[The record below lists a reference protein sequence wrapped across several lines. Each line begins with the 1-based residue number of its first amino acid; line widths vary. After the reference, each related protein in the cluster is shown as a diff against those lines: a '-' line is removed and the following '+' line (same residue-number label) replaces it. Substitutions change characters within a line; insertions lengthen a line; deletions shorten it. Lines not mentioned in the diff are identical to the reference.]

1 LRHISSGYFFETSK
15 RILLF
20 FLFLFIFSSQV
31 FAAVITWDGGGSTS
45 NWSDNLNWSSDTT
58 PESHDTAV
66 FSDTS
71 TKNSTIDA
79 AFSGQIGNI
88 IINTGYTGAISQV
101 RNITVFGSFEQLD
114 GTFTSEVTKVFS
126 VEGSFSIPN
135 APGAF
140 SRFSGSGTSGSPY
153 AIYDIYGLQAVN
165 CYKSA
170 SFEVANDINAAP
182 TRNWNYSGTSYEG
195 FVPIGTIGAGLD
207 LDGYSGG
214 FNGNN
219 KTVNG
224 LWINRPGKNHV
235 GLFGYI
241 LTANIS
247 NLSVVNS
254 NIVGNMNVG
263 GFAGRSEFSYI
274 TNCSSEANIYS
285 RGISSGGLVGY
296 FDGISIESCS
306 SSGILTSEVGYA
318 GGLIG
323 GSLILTKLTNSHS
336 SVNVN
341 AGNSKAGGLIGG
353 MDGAALEGYRL
364 DFSNCYATG
373 SVRGTSSV
381 GGLIGYS
388 VQILGLD
395 HCSASGEVYG
405 SGNYV
410 GGLIGYFEG
419 AVSTIESCTATG
431 NVSADGQDAGGL
443 VGKSSLG
450 TTGFIDIRNC
460 YATGRVYGNAAN
472 GNVGGLVGYA
482 DQYNNIVNCS
492 SSSRV
497 YGKGANIGGLV
508 GFLNNNSL
516 ISNSTAIGAVTS
528 ESSNVG
534 GLVGYTNTDT
544 LISYSYATGNVFSTN
559 QSYSAVGG
567 LVGQTNWGSYIYNSH
582 ASGNV
587 FGYLDVGG
595 LVGSNS
601 GNIVRSYA
609 TGTPSFSGFGNVG
622 GLVGTSGNGLIYKCY
637 ATGSVTRTD
646 TNGNWNIGGL
656 VGNSSCTIE
665 NSCAFGNISDLY
677 GGGIGGLVGQNTGL
691 IKNCYASGNISSNG
705 GSIGG
710 LVGQMSLVGG
720 KSGTIQNCYSR
731 GRVQASNSAGGLIG
745 DDSSGTGIY
754 INSYYDTQTSGK
766 TDTGKGTPVSTAL
779 MKKKATFTA
788 WDFYDAWTIDEN
800 KEYPQ
805 LAWQDYSWTGANDNS
820 WTNQNN
826 WEFNLERFCGYPRT
840 KEQKAFIGEGSSSI
854 ALNVSDLGGLQLGT
868 GYSGTLT
875 LSSDL
880 SLDDSGTREG
890 GFVLGGGTLDLGSYN
905 LIIDGR
911 FLRNASATFANNN
924 GAIYFTGSASSSIE
938 GNTSF
943 KRLSCVTP
951 GKTLVFESGS
961 ISTIEAGG
969 FLTFEGNAS
978 SAISLKGSSSL
989 TKWKINPLSTREVSY
1004 CVVSDSDNVSDEAIV
1019 ATHSV
1024 NRSNNMNWVFD
1035 SYMFEIF
1042 CGPGGSVTPPGPVI
1056 VSPGGSQTFIVSPS
1070 SGYYFNYVKI
1080 DGVSTTDALYS
1091 TYTLTFESVSSS
1103 HTIEVSFYP
1112 SSFRIWDGGGLTN
1125 NWSDAANWSG
1135 NATPESGALILF
1147 NATSVKNATI
1157 DASFQGRIYSITIE
1171 AGYTG
1176 TIGQYS
1182 DLTIEGS
1189 YSQSGGKFYSDTTR
1203 SFSVGGSFSI
1213 TFEADTFKRFTG
1225 SGASAG
1231 DPYVIYDVYG
1241 LQAMK
1246 CNSSAYFKL
1255 NNNIDASSTLNWNWN
1270 GTLST
1275 FEGFSPVGFSV
1286 REDVGDITNP
1296 FTGDLDGNY
1305 KTISGLYIDRTA
1317 SYYSGLFG
1325 AMYSETGGV
1334 RNLTLEAISIRGL
1347 IVVGGLFG
1355 WNAGGTITNCHV
1367 SGALA
1372 GYIGVGSLGG
1382 IQFSGAMANSTSSGN
1397 VYAPGLY
1404 SGGLVGAIDSV
1415 VVSNCRSNATVSGGQ
1430 YAGGL
1435 VGGMGVIMDG
1445 GQILTCESSGS
1456 VSANSMSGGL
1466 VGIVGAA
1473 GETDNIVG
1481 TVIDSRASGNVT
1493 GYAGIG
1499 GFAGLNYGAINDCS
1513 STGNVG
1519 VSSFES
1525 FAIAGFVAGNYN
1537 SISRCY
1543 STGNVTGGNVFGAY
1557 LYTAGFVSVNGG
1569 EYDYSPE
1576 EGDPIVKY
1584 AQATIDEA
1592 YSTGNITS
1600 ASGLNGGF
1608 AGINYDGS
1616 IIRKSYSTGN
1626 VNGAD
1631 TVGGFAGENAGTIID
1646 SYHSYGV
1653 TGNLSTAISAGFSAK
1668 NSGGLLRCFSAGS
1681 VEGASSTGGLIGENT
1696 GTFESCFYDENT
1708 YQSDTGKGT
1717 KETAANMKKQAT
1729 FSGWDFSN
1737 IWLIDE
1743 NSSRPYLSYQAY
1755 TWTGS
1760 SDASSWTD
1768 FGNWTVALKKNYGY
1782 PYTGAQSVFFNS
1794 GSYSVTVPSGIT
1806 VGRLHLGQGFAGTI
1820 GLGGT
1825 LTIDNAGEREG
1836 SLIIQNG
1843 TLNAGSGT
1851 INIKG
1856 DFRVAGGT
1864 FNCGTSTVNFS
1875 GDYTISSIEGANTF
1889 YTFECSASGKIISF
1903 EAGSSQVING
1913 AFDVDGSIGKEIKLT
1928 SISPGT
1934 RWSVD
1939 PRGTRSVRYANVS
1952 DSNNVASDV
1961 IVARNSID
1969 SGNNINWL
1977 ISYTIKT
1984 WNGNGATNNWSD
1996 QFNWVGGLTP
2006 ESTDIAVFNSTSSKD
2021 AVIDSYFQGAVHNIS
2036 IEAQYVGEILQSR
2049 DLTVEG
2055 SFSQSGG
2062 RFISDISKIFTV
2074 GESFSITFE
2083 AGSFKRFSGGGGSAG
2098 DPYLIYDIYGLQAMK
2113 CHSSSYF
2120 KLNNDIDASSTS
2132 RWNWNPGISTHEG
2145 FSPVGFST
2153 GSFGD
2158 VTDPFIGSLDGN
2170 NKTISDLWIER
2181 ASYAGL
2187 FGAAAGATLK
2197 NINLSNVRIKGATG
2211 VGALCGWLDG
2221 SADTIYNCT
2230 SSGNIFA
2237 GIVAGGLIG
2246 ISLGNNVS
2254 SCASSVNIH
2263 GLGGG
2268 DFCGVF
2274 GGLVGAFDIGALSRS
2289 SASGSIDTTTEVDS
2303 AYCGGLVGMSSVMY
2317 GGGGATIEG
2326 CSASGDVFCGTAA
2339 GGLVGS
2345 MGLSFPGEP
2354 RDTSEARGTIK
2365 DSNANG
2371 NIAGAM
2377 LSGGFAGVVAGEN
2390 GASISNCYATGN
2402 VASPDAA
2409 FIGGFIGAN
2418 GDIFSENSGSGATI
2432 SDCYSSGSVHG
2443 AAVMGGFAG
2452 LGLGNTMRYCHAT
2465 GAVTKDAA
2473 GGGGEG
2479 IFSYAIGGFVG
2490 LNASSIESSY
2500 STGTVNSQGAG
2511 GFAGVNMSFSITD
2524 CYSLGNV
2531 AGSGS
2536 DSLVGGFAVVNG
2548 ALISRCYSYGNVSGS
2563 NLVGGFAVGNVGII
2577 RDSYAAGSVSG
2588 TGYVGGFAAQDYFD
2602 IGDGVQTGSIESC
2615 YASGSVTGS
2624 SNVGGLVGAV
2634 AEGSVIRTSY
2644 YDEGTGQSD
2653 TGKGTKETTAN
2664 MRKQGTFAGW
2674 DFNNTWLI
2682 DENKSQPY
2690 LSYQAYNW
2698 TGSADASTWTN
2709 AGNWTVNLMKNHSY
2723 PYTGQQSV
2731 FINSGYDSILVP
2743 SGITVGRLHLG
2754 QGFSGDV
2761 ILLGVLSVVDNGER
2775 EGSIIL
2781 QGGYLDATDEAI
2793 NVSGN
2798 FRNMGGIFK
2807 GSTSTVNFTGEAAV
2821 SSIEGSTTFY
2831 NFSCTV
2837 PGKIISFEAGSIQT
2851 MEGSFSASG
2860 SSGRKIKLTS
2870 MLPGTRWSIDPR
2882 AARSVTFVDV
2892 ADSNNIAAE
2901 AIRAVSS
2908 VNSGNNINWFFGG
2921 APRRTQTI
2929 IIF

>member
-20 FLFLFIFSSQV
+20 FIFLFILSSQV

-45 NWSDNLNWSSDTT
+45 NWSDALNWTSDTT
-58 PESHDTAV
+58 PESRDTAV

-101 RNITVFGSFEQLD
+101 RNITVFGSFEQLS
-114 GTFTSEVTKVFS
+114 GTFTSEATKIFS
-126 VEGSFSIPN
+126 VEGSFRIPDI
-135 APGAF
+135 AGAF
-140 SRFSGSGTSGSPY
+140 ARFSGSGELSNPY
-153 AIYDIYGLQAVN
+153 VIYDIYGFQAVN
-165 CYKSA
+165 CYKSS
-170 SFEVANDINAAP
+170 SFEVANDIDASP
-182 TRNWNYSGTSYEG
+182 TRNWSYSGTSYEG
-195 FVPIGTIGAGLD
+195 FVPIGTFGT
-207 LDGYSGG
+207 GYSGS
-214 FNGNN
+214 FNGKS
-219 KTVNG
+219 KTVRG
-224 LWINRPGKNHV
+224 LWINRPGTNYV
-235 GLFGYI
+235 GLFGY
-241 LTANIS
+241 LYGSTVS
-247 NLSVVNS
+247 SLSVVSS
-254 NIVGNMNVG
+254 NISGNSNVG
-263 GFAGRSEFSYI
+263 GFAGRSAFSVI

-285 RGISSGGLVGY
+285 KGGYSGGLVGY
-296 FDGISIESCS
+296 FVSISIESCS
-306 SSGILTSEVGYA
+306 SSGVLTSESGYA
-318 GGLIG
+318 GGLVG
-323 GSLILTKLTNSHS
+323 GFGLFLSIYNSHS
-336 SVNVN
+336 SVNVT
-341 AGNSKAGGLIGG
+341 AGGEKSGGLIGG
-353 MDGAALEGYRL
+353 VDSSVT
-364 DFSNCYATG
+364 DISNCYADG
-373 SVRGTSSV
+373 SVRGTKYV
-381 GGLIGYS
+381 GGLIGH
-388 VQILGLD
+388 VLWNQFLRN
-395 HCSASGEVYG
+395 CSASGEVYG
-405 SGNYV
+405 SDSHV
-410 GGLIGYFEG
+410 GGLVGYFEG
-419 AVSTIESCTATG
+419 AISTMESCTATG

-443 VGKSSLG
+443 IGKSSLG

-460 YATGRVYGNAAN
+460 YATGRVHGNAAN
-472 GNVGGLVGYA
+472 GNVGGLIGYS
-482 DQYNNIVNCS
+482 DQYNHIYDCS
-492 SSSRV
+492 SSGRV
-497 YGKGANIGGLV
+497 YGKGANVGGLV
-508 GFLNNNSL
+508 GFLNNNSS
-516 ISNSTAIGAVTS
+516 ISNSTAIGVVTS

-534 GLVGYTNTDT
+534 GLVGYMNSDT
-544 LISYSYATGNVFSTN
+544 FVAYSYATGNVFSTN

-567 LVGQTNWGSYIYNSH
+567 LVGQTNSGAYIYNSH

-587 FGYLDVGG
+587 SGYLDVGG
-595 LVGSNS
+595 LIGSNS
-601 GNIVRSYA
+601 GNIIKSYA
-609 TGTPSFSGFGNVG
+609 IGNMSFGGFGNIG
-622 GLVGTSGNGLIYKCY
+622 GLVGTSGNGIISKCY
-637 ATGSVTRTD
+637 ATGSTTRTD
-646 TNGNWNIGGL
+646 TNGHWNIGGL
-656 VGNSSCTIE
+656 VGNNSCTIE
-665 NSCAFGNISDLY
+665 SSCASGNITDYY

-691 IKNCYASGNISSNG
+691 IKNCYASGNITSNG

-720 KSGTIQNCYSR
+720 VSGTIQNCYSR
-731 GRVQASNSAGGLIG
+731 GRVQANNSAGGLIG

-766 TDTGKGTPVSTAL
+766 TDTGKGVPVSTAL
-779 MKKKATFTA
+779 MKKKATFTG
-788 WDFYDAWTIDEN
+788 WDFYDPWTIDEN
-800 KEYPQ
+800 KGYPQ
-805 LAWQDYSWTGANDNS
+805 LAWQNYSWTGASDNS
-820 WTNQNN
+820 WANQNN
-826 WEFNLERFCGYPRT
+826 WEFNLDRFSGYPRT
-840 KEQKAFIGEGSSSI
+840 KEQKAFISAGSASI
-854 ALNVSDLGGLQLGT
+854 SLNVPDLGGLQLGT
-868 GYSGTLT
+868 GYSGALT
-875 LSSDL
+875 LSNNL

-890 GFVLGGGTLDLGSYN
+890 GLAIGGGTLDLGAYD
-905 LIIDGR
+905 LTIDGR
-911 FLRNASATFANNN
+911 FLRNASATLANNN
-924 GAIYFTGSASSSIE
+924 GTIYFAGNVPSSIE

-951 GKTLVFESGS
+951 GKVLVFGAGS
-961 ISTIEAGG
+961 VNTIEAGG
-969 FLTFEGNAS
+969 FFTVEGSAVN
-978 SAISLKGSSSL
+978 AISLKSSVVGSQ
-989 TKWKINPLSTREVSY
+989 WKIHPLSTREVSY
-1004 CVVSDSDNVSDEAIV
+1004 SVVSDSSNISDESIV
-1019 ATHSV
+1019 AVHSV
-1024 NRSNNMNWVFD
+1024 DRSNNTNWTFD
-1035 SYMFEIF
+1035 SYVFEVF
-1042 CGPGGSVTPPGPVI
+1042 CGVGGSVAPSGPVV
-1056 VSPGGSQTFIVSPS
+1056 VSPDDVQRFTISPS

-1080 DGVSTTDALYS
+1080 DGVATTDALSSQYI
-1091 TYTLTFESVSSS
+1091 LTFESVSSS
-1103 HTIEVSFYP
+1103 HSIEASFYP
-1112 SSFRIWDGGGLTN
+1112 NSFRIWDGGGSTN

-1135 NATPESGALILF
+1135 DATPESGALILF
-1147 NATSVKNATI
+1147 NATSVKNASI

-1171 AGYTG
+1171 AGYAG

-1189 YSQSGGKFYSDTTR
+1189 YSQSGGKFYSDTAKVFSVGN
-1203 SFSVGGSFSI
+1203 SFSV

-1225 SGASAG
+1225 SGGSSG

-1270 GTLST
+1270 GTSST

-1286 REDVGDITNP
+1286 SENIGDVTDP

-1305 KTISGLYIDRTA
+1305 RTISGLYINRTS

-1334 RNLTLEAISIRGL
+1334 RNLTLEAVNIRGL
-1347 IVVGGLFG
+1347 LIVGGLFG
-1355 WNAGGTITNCHV
+1355 WNAGGTITNCHI
-1367 SGALA
+1367 SGSLA

-1382 IQFSGAMANSTSSGN
+1382 IQFSGAIANSTSSGN
-1397 VYAPGLY
+1397 VYAPGIY
-1404 SGGLVGAIDSV
+1404 AGGLVGAIDSV
-1415 VVSNCRSNATVSGGQ
+1415 VVSNCRSNATVSGAQ

-1435 VGGMGVIMDG
+1435 IGGMGVMADG
-1445 GQILTCESSGS
+1445 GQILTCEASGS
-1456 VSANSMSGGL
+1456 VAASTMSGGL

-1481 TVIDSRASGNVT
+1481 TIVDSRASGNVT
-1493 GYAGIG
+1493 GYAGVG
-1499 GFAGLNYGAINDCS
+1499 GFAGVNYGTINDCS
-1513 STGNVG
+1513 STGNV
-1519 VSSFES
+1519 VVNSFES
-1525 FAIAGFVAGNYN
+1525 FGIAGFVAGNYN

-1543 STGNVTGGNVFGAY
+1543 SSGNVTGGDVFGSY

-1569 EYDYSPE
+1569 EYDYEPE

-1584 AQATIDEA
+1584 AQATINEA

-1608 AGINYDGS
+1608 AGINHDGS
-1616 IIRKSYSTGN
+1616 IIRRSYSTGN

-1631 TVGGFAGENAGTIID
+1631 TIGGFAGENAGTIID

-1653 TGNLSTAISAGFSAK
+1653 TGNPSTAISAGFSAK

-1681 VEGASSTGGLIGENT
+1681 VEGSSSTGGLIGENT

-1717 KETAANMKKQAT
+1717 KETTSSMKKQAT
-1729 FSGWDFSN
+1729 FSGWDFNN

-1755 TWTGS
+1755 NWTGS
-1760 SDASSWTD
+1760 SDATWTN
-1768 FGNWTVALKKNYGY
+1768 FGNWTVDLKKNYGY
-1782 PYTGAQSVFFNS
+1782 PYTGVQSVFFNS
-1794 GSYSVTVPSGIT
+1794 GSDSVTVPSGIT
-1806 VGRLHLGQGFAGTI
+1806 VGRLHLGQGFSGTI

-1864 FNCGTSTVNFS
+1864 FNCGTSIVNFS
-1875 GDYTISSIEGANTF
+1875 GDYTISSIEGGNTF

-1913 AFDVDGSIGKEIKLT
+1913 AFNIDGSIGKEIKLT
-1928 SISPGT
+1928 SMLSGT
-1934 RWSVD
+1934 RWSID
-1939 PRGTRSVRYANVS
+1939 PRGVRSVRYANVS

-1984 WNGNGATNNWSD
+1984 WNGNGTTNNWSD
-1996 QFNWVGGLTP
+1996 QLNWVGGLTP

-2021 AVIDSYFQGAVHNIS
+2021 AVIDSSFQGAVHNIS
-2036 IEAQYVGEILQSR
+2036 IEAGYLGEIVQSR

-2098 DPYLIYDIYGLQAMK
+2098 DPYVIYDIYGLQAMK
-2113 CHSSSYF
+2113 CNVSSYF
-2120 KLNNDIDASSTS
+2120 KVNNDIDASSTS
-2132 RWNWNPGISTHEG
+2132 KWNWDPGVSTHEG

-2153 GSFGD
+2153 GGFGD
-2158 VTDPFIGSLDGN
+2158 ITDPFTGSLDGN
-2170 NKTISDLWIER
+2170 NKTISGLWIER
-2181 ASYAGL
+2181 TSAGL
-2187 FGAAAGATLK
+2187 FGVASGAILK
-2197 NINLSNVRIKGATG
+2197 NINLSNVHIKGNSG
-2211 VGALCGWLDG
+2211 VGALCGWIEG
-2221 SADTIYNCT
+2221 SPDTIYNCS
-2230 SSGNIFA
+2230 SSGNIYA

-2246 ISLGNNVS
+2246 ISLGSNIS
-2254 SCASSVNIH
+2254 SCASSVDIH
-2263 GLGGG
+2263 GLDGGG
-2268 DFCGVF
+2268 FCGIL
-2274 GGLVGAFDIGALSRS
+2274 GGLVGAFDTGTLSNS
-2289 SASGSIDTTTEVDS
+2289 TASGSIDTTTEVDS

-2317 GGGGATIEG
+2317 EGGGATIEG

-2345 MGLSFPGEP
+2345 MGISFPGEP

-2365 DSNANG
+2365 NSNANG
-2371 NIAGAM
+2371 SVAAAFGAGG
-2377 LSGGFAGVVAGEN
+2377 LAGIVAGEN
-2390 GASISNCYATGN
+2390 GASISDCYATGN
-2402 VASPDAA
+2402 IGSPDAA
-2409 FIGGFIGAN
+2409 FVGGLIGAN
-2418 GDIFSENSGSGATI
+2418 GDILSEASMAGAAI
-2432 SDCYSSGSVHG
+2432 RDCYSSGSVRGG
-2443 AAVMGGFAG
+2443 AVVGGFVG
-2452 LGLGNTMRYCHAT
+2452 VGFGNTINYCHAT
-2465 GAVTKDAA
+2465 GAVTKDSTGGGA
-2473 GGGGEG
+2473 GGL
-2479 IFSYAIGGFVG
+2479 FDYSVGGFVG

-2511 GFAGVNMSFSITD
+2511 GFAGVHMTLSITD
-2524 CYSLGNV
+2524 CYSLGDITGV
-2531 AGSGS
+2531 GAESCA
-2536 DSLVGGFAVVNG
+2536 GGFISING
-2548 ALISRCYSYGNVSGS
+2548 ANISRCYSYGNVSGT
-2563 NLVGGFAVGNVGII
+2563 NIIGGFAAGNIGTID
-2577 RDSYAAGSVSG
+2577 DSYSGGSVSG
-2588 TGYVGGFAAQDYFD
+2588 SGYVGGFAAQDYFD
-2602 IGDGVQTGSIESC
+2602 TEDGIQTGSIEGC
-2615 YASGSVTGS
+2615 YASGPVTGT

-2634 AEGSVIRTSY
+2634 VEGSVITASY
-2644 YDEGTGQSD
+2644 YDAGTGQSD
-2653 TGKGTKETTAN
+2653 TGKGTKETAAN

-2682 DENKSQPY
+2682 DENKSRPY

-2709 AGNWTVNLMKNHSY
+2709 IGNWTVNLMKDHSY

-2731 FINSGYDSILVP
+2731 FINSGDDSILVP
-2743 SGITVGRLHLG
+2743 SGIMVGRLHLG

-2761 ILLGVLSVVDNGER
+2761 ILLGTLSVFDNGER

-2798 FRNMGGIFK
+2798 FRNRGGIFK
-2807 GSTSTVNFTGEAAV
+2807 CLTSTVNFTGEAAV
-2821 SSIEGSTTFY
+2821 SSIEGSTTFC
-2831 NFSCTV
+2831 NFNCAV

-2851 MEGSFSASG
+2851 MEGSFNVSG
-2860 SSGRKIKLTS
+2860 SSGSKINLTS
-2870 MLPGTRWSIDPR
+2870 MLPGTRWFVDPQ
-2882 AARSVTFVDV
+2882 ATRSVTFVDV
-2892 ADSNNIAAE
+2892 ADSNNIATE
-2901 AIRAVSS
+2901 AVRAVNST
-2908 VNSGNNINWFFGG
+2908 NSGNNINWFFGG
-2921 APRRTQTI
+2921 NQRKTQTI